1 MRMTSQVVESIDKV
15 IHFGQLYNKQ
25 SNKNQESLFSS
36 DGVDMEIP
44 VPELTDAEEW
54 SSDVCLSKEKELIG
68 FYLSGNP
75 LEPYES
81 DLKDFE
87 ISTAKGK
94 DSDLRVG
101 GLISSSKL
109 LFDKRNNQWA
119 IITLE
124 RMSSKAEVFIF
135 SDLFNQVK
143 DLINENSMIFVTGKL
158 SNRQSEYDDVIKIIA
173 DDVIDIKRVRNKLSR
188 HINIKLSYDKAN
200 KETLSEI
207 HRIAKSSKGHCRFIL
222 NIESS
227 SGYMQRV
234 VSNDLNVSP
243 NLEFIQQ
250 LRDILGD
257 ENVWI
262 DS

>member
-1 MRMTSQVVESIDKV
+1 MD
-15 IHFGQLYNKQ
+15 
-25 SNKNQESLFSS
+25 
-36 DGVDMEIP
+36 IP
-44 VPELTDAEEW
+44 IPELVEADEW

-87 ISTAKGK
+87 ISTVKGK
-94 DSDLRVG
+94 DTDLRVG

-135 SDLFNQVK
+135 SDLFNKVK
-143 DLINENSMIFVTGKL
+143 DLLDENSMIFVTGKL

-173 DDVIDIKRVRNKLSR
+173 DDVIDIKQVRNKLSR
-188 HINIKLSYDKAN
+188 HINVKFSYDKAS
-200 KETLSEI
+200 KEILSKI
-207 HRIAKSSKGHCRFIL
+207 HSIAKSRKGHCRFIL

-227 SGYMQRV
+227 NG
-234 VSNDLNVSP
+234 
-243 NLEFIQQ
+243 
-250 LRDILGD
+250 
-257 ENVWI
+257 
-262 DS
+262 